1 MNVSSDYFIKL
12 LSEYTLE
19 LGLDPLVYNALSC
32 IVQSNGVSGE
42 IEVWYLETAR
52 GLLQEALKN
61 KEKIV
66 KNTSARSVLNSNKE
80 YNELFFEARN
90 TLSMQRFIF
99 LSLVKKTRTFSAD
112 EYSDVV
118 TCLINLIDGI
128 LRNK

>member
-32 IVQSNGVSGE
+32 IIQSNGVSRE
-42 IEVWYLETAR
+42 IEKWYLETAR

-66 KNTSARSVLNSNKE
+66 KNTSARSVINSNKE

-112 EYSDVV
+112 EYSDVI

>member
-32 IVQSNGVSGE
+32 VVQSNGVSGE

-61 KEKIV
+61 KDKIV
-66 KNTSARSVLNSNKE
+66 KNTSARSVINSNRE

-99 LSLVKKTRTFSAD
+99 LSLVKRTKTFSAK

>member
-1 MNVSSDYFIKL
+1 M
-12 LSEYTLE
+12 
-19 LGLDPLVYNALSC
+19 VYNALSC
-32 IVQSNGVSGE
+32 VVQSNGVSGE
-42 IEVWYLETAR
+42 IEKWYLETAR

-112 EYSDVV
+112 EYGDVV

>member
-32 IVQSNGVSGE
+32 VVQSNGVSGK

-61 KEKIV
+61 KDKIV
-66 KNTSARSVLNSNKE
+66 KNMSARSVLNSNKE

>member
-1 MNVSSDYFIKL
+1 MNVSSNYYIKL

-32 IVQSNGVSGE
+32 VVQSNGVSGE
-42 IEVWYLETAR
+42 IEKWYLETAR

-80 YNELFFEARN
+80 YNELFLEARS

>member
-32 IVQSNGVSGE
+32 VVQSNGVSGE

-61 KEKIV
+61 KDKIV

-90 TLSMQRFIF
+90 ALSMQRFIF

>member
-1 MNVSSDYFIKL
+1 MNVSSDCFTKL

-32 IVQSNGVSGE
+32 VVQSNGVSGE
-42 IEVWYLETAR
+42 IEKWYLETAR

-112 EYSDVV
+112 EYGDVV

>member
-32 IVQSNGVSGE
+32 VVQSNGVSGG

-99 LSLVKKTRTFSAD
+99 LSLVKKTRTFSAE

>member
-32 IVQSNGVSGE
+32 VVQSNGVSRA
-42 IEVWYLETAR
+42 IEKWYLETAR

-99 LSLVKKTRTFSAD
+99 LSLVKRTRTFSAD